1 MIIVKGEARMNWLL
15 YFIVFWLLFIIPA
28 IARRKQRRRIK
39 RSKMRRRKGRKAM
52 SYELIKKF
60 IGKKCYLHGENDFS
74 VPTGVI
80 LTVEDNWAEI
90 ELDDKKTK
98 LVNLDYITQIEEVPE
113 KKKK

>member
-60 IGKKCYLHGENDFS
+60 IGKKCMLHGENDFT

-90 ELDDKKTK
+90 ELEDKKTK

>member
-1 MIIVKGEARMNWLL
+1 MEWYL
-15 YFIVFWLLFIIPA
+15 YLVIFLLLFVIPY
-28 IARRKQRRRIK
+28 ISRKKRRRIK
-39 RSKMRRRKGRKAM
+39 RAKMRRKGRKAM

-90 ELDDKKTK
+90 ELEDKKTK
-98 LVNLDYITQIEEVPE
+98 LLNLDYITQIEEVPE